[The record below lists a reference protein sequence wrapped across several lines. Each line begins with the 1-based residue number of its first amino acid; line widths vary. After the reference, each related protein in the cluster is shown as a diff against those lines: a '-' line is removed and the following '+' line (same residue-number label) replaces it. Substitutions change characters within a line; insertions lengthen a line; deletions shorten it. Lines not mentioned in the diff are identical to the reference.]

1 MVIVSIISGPLM
13 RNTSLQEMCC
23 AANMFTSLGKER
35 RKKTKEKGR
44 VKKSGE
50 GGKVRGRDKGREGSK
65 ENRMQNLT

>member
-1 MVIVSIISGPLM
+1 
-13 RNTSLQEMCC
+13 
-23 AANMFTSLGKER
+23 MFTSLGKER